1 MSSAASS
8 SLGSAET
15 PSPLNWST
23 GRPVFPAKF
32 GESSVQ
38 TPEGK
43 RTSYLSDSSSDIPG
57 GGTMQP
63 GPRLGR
69 TIDDA
74 QRIVTSLSMYLT
86 NDVDL
91 DLEIDEPVLYI
102 AEAANA
108 SKSDALRDGYPIMSF
123 ECVPLSFSPYAE

>member
-1 MSSAASS
+1 MSSTASS

-32 GESSVQ
+32 GDALAQ

-57 GGTMQP
+57 GGTMLP
-63 GPRLGR
+63 GPRIGR

-74 QRIVTSLSMYLT
+74 QRVVTSLSMYLP
-86 NDVDL
+86 NEADL
-91 DLEIDEPVLYI
+91 DSDVDEPVLYI
-102 AEAANA
+102 AEAAAA
-108 SKSDALRDGYPIMSF
+108 SKSSAIREGYPIMSF
-123 ECVPLSFSPYAE
+123 E